1 LNKKLAM
8 NLKSINLNRKKL
20 LKFVWIASVLSL
32 IGLADSIYLTIHH
45 YTARS
50 VPCSIVEGCE
60 KVLTSQYATFW
71 GIPIAIFGAI
81 SYLFALIW
89 SVLASFGK
97 TLFWY
102 VFLFQTSLMAAY
114 SVWLVYLQWFV
125 IESFCQFCLLSAF
138 VCFTLFFVALISI
151 FVSRQNF

>member
-1 LNKKLAM
+1 M
-8 NLKSINLNRKKL
+8 NLKITNLNRKKF

-32 IGLADSIYLTIHH
+32 VGLADSIYLTIHH
-45 YTARS
+45 YTARPM
-50 VPCSIVEGCE
+50 PCSIVEGCE

-81 SYLFALIW
+81 AYLFALIW
-89 SVLASFGK
+89 SILTYFGK

-102 VFLFQTSLMAAY
+102 VFLFQTSLMTAY
-114 SVWLVYLQWFV
+114 SAWLVYLQWAV

-138 VCFTLFFVALISI
+138 VCFTLFSLALIAI
-151 FVSRQNF
+151 FASRQDL